1 MRTEATIRGAVMV
14 IGLAFAAPCAYAC
27 GFCVED
33 RVAAV
38 YDHAVVEAATAQHR
52 AVAFF
57 AVEGDLKPDAASRR
71 ALVAALEAG
80 GGIRGS
86 ARVALENA
94 ACSIAYDP
102 ARVSLAQLTARAGK
116 PLAARGLTLA
126 ALRVTD
132 RLGELKE
139 P

>member
-1 MRTEATIRGAVMV
+1 MRTEATIGGAAMA

-38 YDHAVVEAATAQHR
+38 YDHAVVEAATARHR

-57 AVEGDLKPDAASRR
+57 AVEGDLKPGAASQR

-86 ARVALENA
+86 ARVAVENA

-102 ARVSLAQLTARAGK
+102 ARVSLADLTTRAGRVLGAK
-116 PLAARGLTLA
+116 GLALA
-126 ALRVTD
+126 PLRVTD
-132 RLGELKE
+132 RHGELKE